1 MRDYRRF
8 ARLLTAGL
16 FVALLF
22 VPASVL
28 GVEQK
33 SSSDKGEKDVVISC
47 VDSKDDWQSILTL
60 GPVDSAGKETT
71 VSEVVKVTLKYRFV
85 HGSQRRRV
93 TLFAKWAENAELD
106 LEINPKQICASKGA
120 EGIRTTVKGQTKIMD
135 GKELVEKGY
144 IRILPEHLD

>member
-16 FVALLF
+16 FAALLF
-22 VPASVL
+22 MPASGL

-33 SSSDKGEKDVVISC
+33 SSSDKGETDVVISC
-47 VDSKDDWQSILTL
+47 VNSKDDWQSVLIM
-60 GPVDSAGKETT
+60 GPLDSAGKETT
-71 VSEVVKVTLKYRFV
+71 VSEVIKVTLKFRFV

-93 TLFAKWAENAELD
+93 TLIAKWAENAELE

-120 EGIRTTVKGQTKIMD
+120 EGIRTTVKGQTKILD
-135 GKELVEKGY
+135 RKELVENGY

>member
-22 VPASVL
+22 MPASGI

-33 SSSDKGEKDVVISC
+33 SSSGKGENNIEISC
-47 VDSKDDWQSILTL
+47 VNSKDDWQSVLTM

-71 VSEVVKVTLKYRFV
+71 VSEVIKVTLKYRFV

-106 LEINPKQICASKGA
+106 LEINPKHICASKGA
-120 EGIRTTVKGQTKIMD
+120 EGIRTTVKGQTKVID
-135 GKELVEKGY
+135 GKESVEKGY
-144 IRILPEHLD
+144 IRILPEQLD